1 MELKYVILLT
11 LFRICNGG
19 NILILHPIFAGSH
32 VEVLRQFGEHLVQ
45 RGHEVTQV
53 MYKEKGQSEIVD
65 SNVEIMNLPIKTES
79 KFCETY
85 FSQGG
90 GNTSALKE

>member
-1 MELKYVILLT
+1 MELKYLIFLSLL
-11 LFRICNGG
+11 RICLGG
-19 NILILHPIFAGSH
+19 NVLILHPIFAGSH

-45 RGHEVTQV
+45 RGHKVTQV
-53 MYKEKGQSEIVD
+53 MYKERGQSEKVD
-65 SNVEIMNLPIKTES
+65 SVVEVMNLPIKTES

-85 FSQGG
+85 FSQDG